1 MQNSLEQL
9 KTTDI
14 SYHLG
19 SADTLNEMQ
28 EAPPFKIFDES
39 IIRFLNDLSQNI
51 LKNKDGKAYPDVV
64 TFGFWC
70 RRGAI
75 EALKKTYE
83 DIRYS
88 FGRGIA
94 FHIAPSNVPV
104 NFAYSMAVGL
114 LAGNAN
120 IVRLPSKPFEQV
132 DLLIQAIAQ
141 TLEDEKHRHL
151 KPYFLLVQYGHQE
164 TITNI
169 FSSVCDTRII
179 WGGDQTIKTIRK
191 TPLKPKATEITFADR
206 YSLAVIDADA
216 YLKADNKV
224 DIANAFY
231 NDTYLTDQNACT
243 SPKMVFW
250 IGQESPKAREIF
262 WEQLYQKVKT
272 DYTIQPVQAV
282 SKRTSLMELSATHE
296 NTQLMETKDNRL
308 IRIQIDQ
315 VEADLMQYRNHSGY
329 FMECVIQKLE
339 EMLPICNQSPCQ
351 TLSYYGPLKE
361 LLMNFIFDYKPKGI
375 DRVVPLGKTMDF
387 ELVWDGYD
395 LIRCLSRI
403 VA

>member
-1 MQNSLEQL
+1 MQNSLEPF
-9 KTTDI
+9 KATDI
-14 SYHLG
+14 SYSIG
-19 SADTLNEMQ
+19 DSDTLKEMLK
-28 EAPPFKIFDES
+28 APPLKIFDER
-39 IIRFLNDLSQNI
+39 IMNFLNDLSRNI
-51 LKNKDGKAYPDVV
+51 LKNKAAKAYPDVM

-70 RRGAI
+70 RRASI
-75 EALKKTYE
+75 ETLKKPYDPLE
-83 DIRYS
+83 QS

-104 NFAYSMAVGL
+104 NFAYSMVVGL

-120 IVRLPSKPFEQV
+120 IVRLPSKSFEQV
-132 DLLIQAIAQ
+132 EILIQAIAQ
-141 TLEDEKHRHL
+141 TLEDEKHRPF
-151 KPYFLLVQYGHQE
+151 KPYFLLVQYGHQD
-164 TITNI
+164 TITNL

-179 WGGDQTIKTIRK
+179 WGGDQTIKTIRRA
-191 TPLKPKATEITFADR
+191 PLKPRATEITFADR
-206 YSLAVIDADA
+206 YSLAVIDAQA
-216 YLKADNKV
+216 YLQADNKSA
-224 DIANAFY
+224 IASAFY

-243 SPKMVFW
+243 SPRIVFW
-250 IGQESPKAREIF
+250 IGQESQKAREIF

-282 SKRTSLMELSATHE
+282 GKRTSLMELAATHE

-361 LLMNFIFDYKPKGI
+361 KLMDFIFEYKPKGI
-375 DRVVPLGKTMDF
+375 DRVVPIGKTMDF

-403 VA
+403 VK